1 MPVMTGRVTQRATV
15 IAALRTVGC
24 VFAEDEAR
32 LLLEAAGNGAGD
44 LDTMVARRLTGEP
57 LEVVLGWAAFRG
69 LRVGVRAGVFV
80 PRRRT
85 GHLVERARELL
96 QPGDAVIDLCCG
108 TGAVGLALAHEV
120 ADLRVHAADIDPA
133 AVACARANLGDV
145 GGTVYLG
152 DLYDALPVTLIG
164 RVAAVVVNAPY
175 VPTGELALMPPEAR
189 EHEPPR
195 ALDGGP
201 DGVTLHRR
209 VAAGAARWLRPGGRL
224 LIETGRRQASLTA
237 AALRAAGFDV
247 VVRRARDGVTAVVVG
262 GLSPS
267 PGGTVT
273 PGSGHPH

>member
-1 MPVMTGRVTQRATV
+1 
-15 IAALRTVGC
+15 
-24 VFAEDEAR
+24 
-32 LLLEAAGNGAGD
+32 
-44 LDTMVARRLTGEP
+44 MVARRLTGEP

-267 PGGTVT
+267 PGGTAT
-273 PGSGHPH
+273 PGFGHPH